1 MASAPQRVARVQRYE
16 VALPHTQVLER
27 IDDALIGASGG
38 GCCGGGGG
46 GGGWGGGG
54 GGGWGGGSGCSGGG
68 GGFGGGAV
76 GGRRGR
82 AAWRPLLVGQLDAP
96 LGRRAVATAQ
106 LPHPQL
112 EARGGGT
119 ALPAEAQR
127 VVGGAEQLEPA
138 EGEGE

>member
-1 MASAPQRVARVQRYE
+1 MASAPQRVTRVQRYE

-27 IDDALIGASGG
+27 IDDSLLGASGG

-46 GGGWGGGG
+46 D
-54 GGGWGGGSGCSGGG
+54 GGGSGSSGGG

-76 GGRRGR
+76 GGRRAR
-82 AAWRPLLVGQLDAP
+82 AAWRPLLVWQLDAP
-96 LGRRAVATAQ
+96 LGRRAVGTAQ
-106 LPHPQL
+106 LAHPQL

>member
-16 VALPHTQVLER
+16 VALPHTQVLKR
-27 IDDALIGASGG
+27 IDDSLLCASGG

-46 GGGWGGGG
+46 D
-54 GGGWGGGSGCSGGG
+54 GGGSGSSGGG

-76 GGRRGR
+76 GGRRAR
-82 AAWRPLLVGQLDAP
+82 AAWRPLLVWQLDAP
-96 LGRRAVATAQ
+96 LGRRAVGTAQ
-106 LPHPQL
+106 LAHPQL

-119 ALPAEAQR
+119 ARPAEAQR
-127 VVGGAEQLEPA
+127 VVGRAEQLEPA

>member
-16 VALPHTQVLER
+16 VALPHTQVLKR
-27 IDDALIGASGG
+27 IDDSLLCASGG
-38 GCCGGGGG
+38 GCCGGGGD
-46 GGGWGGGG
+46 
-54 GGGWGGGSGCSGGG
+54 GGGSGSSGGG

-76 GGRRGR
+76 GGRRAR
-82 AAWRPLLVGQLDAP
+82 AAWRPLLVWQLDAP
-96 LGRRAVATAQ
+96 LGRRAVGTAQ
-106 LPHPQL
+106 LAHPQL

>member
-16 VALPHTQVLER
+16 VALPHTQVLKR
-27 IDDALIGASGG
+27 IDDSLLCASGG

-46 GGGWGGGG
+46 D
-54 GGGWGGGSGCSGGG
+54 GGGSGSSGGG

-76 GGRRGR
+76 GGRRAR
-82 AAWRPLLVGQLDAP
+82 AAWRPLLVWQLDAP
-96 LGRRAVATAQ
+96 LGRRAVGTAQ
-106 LPHPQL
+106 LAHPQL

>member
-1 MASAPQRVARVQRYE
+1 MASAPQRVTRVQRYE

-27 IDDALIGASGG
+27 IDDSLLGASGG

-46 GGGWGGGG
+46 GC
-54 GGGWGGGSGCSGGG
+54 WGGGSGCSGGG
-68 GGFGGGAV
+68 GGFGGGAA
-76 GGRRGR
+76 GGRRAR

-96 LGRRAVATAQ
+96 LGRRAVGTAQ
-106 LPHPQL
+106 LAHPQL

-127 VVGGAEQLEPA
+127 VVGRAEQLEPA
-138 EGEGE
+138 EGKGA

>member
-16 VALPHTQVLER
+16 VALPHAQVLER
-27 IDDALIGASGG
+27 IDASLLCASGG

-46 GGGWGGGG
+46 D
-54 GGGWGGGSGCSGGG
+54 GGGSGCSGGG

-76 GGRRGR
+76 GGRCAR

-96 LGRRAVATAQ
+96 LGRRAVGTAQ
-106 LPHPQL
+106 LAHPQL

>member
-27 IDDALIGASGG
+27 IDDSLLRASGG

-46 GGGWGGGG
+46 D
-54 GGGWGGGSGCSGGG
+54 GGGSGCSGGG

-76 GGRRGR
+76 GGRRAR
-82 AAWRPLLVGQLDAP
+82 AAWRPLLVWQLDAP
-96 LGRRAVATAQ
+96 LGRRAVGTAQ
-106 LPHPQL
+106 LAHPQL

>member
-1 MASAPQRVARVQRYE
+1 MASAPQCVARVQRYE

-27 IDDALIGASGG
+27 IDDSLLGAS
-38 GCCGGGGG
+38 CCGRC
-46 GGGWGGGG
+46 G

-76 GGRRGR
+76 GGRRAR

-96 LGRRAVATAQ
+96 LGRRAVGTAQ
-106 LPHPQL
+106 LAHPQL

-127 VVGGAEQLEPA
+127 VVGRAEQLEPA
-138 EGEGE
+138 EGEGA